1 MLEDMEHELEG
12 LRNDATQRSIIR
24 IAAQAALIMV
34 GKYYALTDDSEVYC
48 IAIGVCIV
56 HH

>member
-12 LRNDATQRSIIR
+12 LRNDVTQRSIIR

-34 GKYYALTDDSEVYC
+34 GKYYALTDDSEVYR